1 MHHYYC
7 VSRELLGSSKIVRNI
22 VPLSNYWTIKNRI
35 DKGSSCGLVVKA
47 EDSQLRGR
55 GFKPP
60 CEDHFSCT
68 IHLDQSME
76 VKIEWKLT
84 WHCCI
89 CCNPAKGRVDFED
102 GWLIKSSFKTKD
114 EMKACQLTRTKLSQK
129 KKIESIIWS
138 KWKTKWKLSV
148 ERKERALLRSDDK
161 LHFILSH

>member
-1 MHHYYC
+1 
-7 VSRELLGSSKIVRNI
+7 
-22 VPLSNYWTIKNRI
+22 
-35 DKGSSCGLVVKA
+35 
-47 EDSQLRGR
+47 
-55 GFKPP
+55 
-60 CEDHFSCT
+60 
-68 IHLDQSME
+68 LDQSKE
-76 VKIEWKLT
+76 TKIEWKLT